1 MSNDN
6 NSALAIVT
14 KCDNGDSKTSIK
26 ISLSPTISEREEQ
39 LIVKLLPAALNA
51 LKDQE
56 GDVTITRHEEP
67 KIINKHVDI
76 IFAKHRTPPITH
88 PYHFTE
94 TPPWWD

>member
-14 KCDNGDSKTSIK
+14 KTDNGDSKTSIK
-26 ISLSPTISEREEQ
+26 ISLSPTISKREEK
-39 LIVKLLPAALNA
+39 LIAKLLPAALNA

-56 GDVTITRHEEP
+56 GDVTIARHEEP
-67 KIINKHVDI
+67 KSSNRHVDI
-76 IFAKHRTPPITH
+76 IFAKHRTPPVTH
-88 PYHFTE
+88 PFHFTE